1 MLYLHKNYNY
11 IIKIKGLDE
20 LTSFAL
26 DFSIV
31 KKSFFMMSPKWGSHH
46 YCLSN
51 IYKLSNKIPVPS
63 ATQVRGDSAINTG
76 TLSSCDNT

>member
-31 KKSFFMMSPKWGSHH
+31 KKSFFMMSPKWGSHQH
-46 YCLSN
+46 KN
-51 IYKLSNKIPVPS
+51 EVFFS
-63 ATQVRGDSAINTG
+63 AHVFMCITFPTYNTLLLKRK
-76 TLSSCDNT
+76 TFQAVKEVE